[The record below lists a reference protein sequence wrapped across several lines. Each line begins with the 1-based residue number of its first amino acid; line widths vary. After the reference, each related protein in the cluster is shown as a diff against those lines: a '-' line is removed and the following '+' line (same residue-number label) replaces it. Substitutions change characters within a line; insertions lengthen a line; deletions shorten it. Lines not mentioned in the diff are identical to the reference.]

1 MGTPRLLIVF
11 TLAVIGVV
19 LIVAA
24 LATGE
29 WWLLPV
35 ALLAHA
41 IATTITVVAIGRTAE
56 QADKP
61 DPVTEARIEE
71 ESDESDQG
79 DQGRDESEGDEP
91 RMAI

>member
-24 LATGE
+24 LGSGE

-41 IATTITVVAIGRTAE
+41 IATAITVVAIGRTTE

-61 DPVTEARIEE
+61 DPVSEARIEE

-79 DQGRDESEGDEP
+79 PDDSEGDQP